1 MFFLKILVF
10 KHVKEVY
17 FWYYVNYDYFKT
29 GCFESNSKGTFW
41 YYVKYDYSK
50 TRHIVLNL
58 KVFFWYRVKN
68 DCSKTMLDLKFSV
81 RTFGTMLNMI
91 VLKLCV

>member
-1 MFFLKILVF
+1 MSKKSTFGTMSIMITLKLDVLRVILKVP
-10 KHVKEVY
+10 
-17 FWYYVNYDYFKT
+17 
-29 GCFESNSKGTFW
+29 FW

-50 TRHIVLNL
+50 TRHIVLDL